1 VARPGICY
9 QFTLFQDNKGKKKRK
24 ASKLMLSAGQVND
37 LADAGSSHKVKRSC
51 NKFFQEP

>member
-37 LADAGSSHKVKRSC
+37 LADAGSSHKVERSC